1 MLVASGEIEMM
12 VRFIVFTPLHD
23 NISVI
28 SWRSVLLV
36 EETRENPQPVASH

>member
-1 MLVASGEIEMM
+1 M
-12 VRFIVFTPLHD
+12 VFNTTFN

-36 EETRENPQPVASH
+36 KEETDVPGEHHQIYILEITYTLYTINN